1 MGVYIYIYFGGIGG
15 MVNNKSKILDENI
28 IKNVCEII
36 EMKYSKKSE
45 EKYREVIRACHE
57 LDKIERKIDKL
68 QEEINQQLPI
78 IGKYETLRAESDP
91 NDPYTQPTLKQ
102 SIESDRA
109 GRIID
114 NNTNEITDLLEEQ
127 FLWQEHLGGI
137 DYNEFLTCSK
147 DFQMKTIENH
157 FHIPPMTPNIMI
169 NISPDWKGQTITKSM
184 IDAFCECIESYAK
197 EMNNQRYNKL
207 TYILESGKEGNHLH
221 AHCVFSIN
229 PEQINSVL
237 NGKNSHIKKGK
248 HIRQI
253 NTWWKKGVFGGIKLN
268 IQSVILR
275 TELLIEDKI
284 KYLDPDNKPL
294 GHENLTKLMEIK
306 EIDFS

>member
-1 MGVYIYIYFGGIGG
+1 MYIYDLGGIGG
-15 MVNNKSKILDENI
+15 MVNNKSIILDENI
-28 IKNVCEII
+28 NKNVREII
-36 EMKYSKKSE
+36 EMKYSKKTE

-57 LDKIERKIDKL
+57 LDVIDRKISKL

-78 IGKYETLRAESDP
+78 VGWYENLRAGSDP

-102 SIESDRA
+102 TMTNDKSK
-109 GRIID
+109 RIID
-114 NNTNEITDLLEEQ
+114 NNNDEISDLLEEQ
-127 FLWQEHLGGI
+127 FLWADHLGGI
-137 DYNEFLTCSK
+137 NHKEFLACSK
-147 DFQMKTIENH
+147 DYQMKMIENH

-169 NISPDWKGQTITKSM
+169 NISPDWKGQEITSEM
-184 IDAFCECIESYAK
+184 IIAFQECIEQYAS
-197 EMNNQRYNKL
+197 EMEGQRYSKL

-229 PEQINSVL
+229 PQQLNSVL

-284 KYLDPDNKPL
+284 KYLDPDNKPM
-294 GHENLTKLMEIK
+294 GHENLTKLMDIK
-306 EIDFS
+306 TIDFS

>member
-1 MGVYIYIYFGGIGG
+1 
-15 MVNNKSKILDENI
+15 MVCNKSKILDENI

-57 LDKIERKIDKL
+57 IDTMQRKIDEL
-68 QEEINQQLPI
+68 QEEINTQLPI
-78 IGKYETLRAESDP
+78 IGRLESLRARSDP

-102 SIESDRA
+102 SMEGGKA

-114 NNTNEITDLLEEQ
+114 NNTNEITDLLEEM

-137 DYNEFLTCSK
+137 NPDEFLTCPK
-147 DFQMKTIENH
+147 DFQIRMIENH

-169 NISPDWKGQTITKSM
+169 NISPDWKGQTITGGM
-184 IDAFCECIESYAK
+184 INAFCDCIESYAK
-197 EMNNQRYNKL
+197 EMDNQRYSKL
-207 TYILESGKEGNHLH
+207 SYVLESGKEGDHLH
-221 AHCVFSIN
+221 AHCVFAIN
-229 PEQINSVL
+229 PSQINSVL

-284 KYLDPDNKPL
+284 KYLDPENKPS
-294 GHENLTKLMEIK
+294 GHENLTKIMDVK
-306 EIDFS
+306 VIDFS